1 MSLPARG
8 DELAAELRRLDRPL
22 FVFDK
27 CRNPEARGQVIGE
40 DQLDELVDRLG
51 DDVATADRLLYLSW
65 KGSDEPW
72 LLIED
77 RETTESERAEMAVQ
91 RGEAVTVARPPI
103 DLRQKIKDILTHVE
117 PLPREAATPL
127 RHYRRS
133 GMETW
138 NANKPIACG
147 SPAAPGEKWTMT

>member
-1 MSLPARG
+1 MLANWIVAREKIAGGRGPVARGTDELPAPG
-8 DELAAELRRLDRPL
+8 DELAAELRRLDRRL

-27 CRNPEARGQVIGE
+27 CRNPEARGQVIGA

-77 RETTESERAEMAVQ
+77 RKTTESERAEMAVQ
-91 RGEAVTVARPPI
+91 GETR
-103 DLRQKIKDILTHVE
+103 
-117 PLPREAATPL
+117 
-127 RHYRRS
+127 
-133 GMETW
+133 
-138 NANKPIACG
+138 
-147 SPAAPGEKWTMT
+147 